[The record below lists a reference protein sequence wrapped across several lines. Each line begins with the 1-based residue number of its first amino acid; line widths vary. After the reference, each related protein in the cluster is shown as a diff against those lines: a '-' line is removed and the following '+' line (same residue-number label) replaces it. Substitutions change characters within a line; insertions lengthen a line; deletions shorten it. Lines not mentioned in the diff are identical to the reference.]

1 MHRISSQF
9 NNTDTQYQLRKQ
21 EVRQAMANRQIGTQ
35 SRIGQL
41 RDDPIAAGPCSL
53 SVIPWPR

>member
-21 EVRQAMANRQIGTQ
+21 EVRQAMANTSCFKKGSVHICRW
-35 SRIGQL
+35 
-41 RDDPIAAGPCSL
+41 SL
-53 SVIPWPR
+53 KELK

>member
-21 EVRQAMANRQIGTQ
+21 EVRQA
-35 SRIGQL
+35 
-41 RDDPIAAGPCSL
+41 IAHLLDREEFVKTVEDRTA
-53 SVIPWPR
+53 